1 MRKLIGYCLCVAA
14 VCIGTVTV
22 GLAGGGMFA
31 RGCAGRDIQV
41 MLMLET
47 SGMSLPQLDEA
58 MRTLVHA
65 RMMCFDG
72 HIMDALALYD
82 QIAQSVTSAWVLSGS
97 GHDSLH

>member
-1 MRKLIGYCLCVAA
+1 MHKLIGYFLCVAT
-14 VCIGTVTV
+14 VCLGTMNV
-22 GLAGGGMFA
+22 GLAAGGTFA

-47 SGMSLPQLDEA
+47 SGMSPHQLDEA

-72 HIMDALALYD
+72 QIMDALALYD
-82 QIAQSVTSAWVLSGS
+82 QVAQSVTSAWVLSGR
-97 GHDSLH
+97 DSLH

>member
-1 MRKLIGYCLCVAA
+1 
-14 VCIGTVTV
+14 
-22 GLAGGGMFA
+22 MFA

-47 SGMSLPQLDEA
+47 SGMSPQQLDEA
-58 MRTLVHA
+58 LRTMVHA

-72 HIMDALALYD
+72 QIMDALALYD

-97 GHDSLH
+97 GRDSLH